1 MRTVYLG
8 TSGFA
13 VEVLKALAASSH
25 APALVVTP
33 PDRPR
38 GRGRRTASPPAAD
51 AARELGL
58 PLLQTASVNDPAAQA
73 AVEEIQ
79 PGAIAVC
86 QFGQLVKEPLLSRH
100 LMLNVHPSLLPRWRG
115 AAPIHR
121 AVMAGDERTGVTILK
136 LTQCLDSGPMA
147 LWREVR
153 IEPGDTRGTLGGR
166 LAELGAAL
174 LIEALDRAERG
185 SLELTEQP
193 STGETYADKIAPAE
207 RRLDPGRPAEQ
218 LARVVRALT
227 PGVGAYFELEGGER
241 LGVESARAV
250 DSGPEAGQVSAAEGR
265 LLVGCDPGALELEV
279 VKPAGGRAMPA
290 ADYLRGHTPAGRL
303 A

>member
-115 AAPIHR
+115 AAPIER
-121 AVMAGDERTGVTILK
+121 ALMAGDERTGVTIFK
-136 LTQCLDSGPMA
+136 LTEGLDSGPMA

-193 STGETYADKIAPAE
+193 STGETYAEKIAPAE

-290 ADYLRGHTPAGRL
+290 ADYLRGHTPAGRV